1 MTDADMGKAIYGA
14 QGVTGATS
22 IVAPTATGQRVRI
35 LGHCYESEDVVTDR
49 LYLFFFRPQNS
60 WIIV

>member
-1 MTDADMGKAIYGA
+1 MTNANMGKAIYGA

-35 LGHCYESEDVVTDR
+35 LGHCYESENNTSDR
-49 LYLFFFRPQNS
+49 LFLFFFRPQNS
-60 WIIV
+60 WIVV